1 MRVMTRTLPS
11 ARRGALA
18 GRPPARAERDVR
30 AALLEAARDAFAAGG
45 YHAASLRRIAGAAG
59 VNPAMIHY
67 YFGSK
72 QGLYRAMLAEVLE
85 PVIERLAGL
94 SDADSDRCAFAER
107 ILRLYTETMR
117 EQPWLPA
124 LVARDVLAADGPA
137 RRVFVDLVGKRVGG
151 SLLPGLID
159 KEMRAGHI
167 RPDLDPRMTTLSLI
181 SLAVFPMLALPV
193 AGPILGYGMDV
204 ESLERLVAHNAK
216 LFEEGTRHAD

>member
-1 MRVMTRTLPS
+1 MTRTAQNPS
-11 ARRGALA
+11 HRTANA
-18 GRPPARAERDVR
+18 GRPRAQAERDVR
-30 AALLEAARDAFAAGG
+30 ATLLKAARDAFAAGG

-85 PVIERLAGL
+85 PVIERLANL
-94 SDADSDRCAFAER
+94 SDAHTDECAFPER
-107 ILRLYTETMR
+107 VLRLYAETIR
-117 EQPWLPA
+117 DQPWLPG
-124 LVARDVLAADGPA
+124 LVVRDVLAADGPA

-151 SLLPGLID
+151 SLLPGLIER
-159 KEMRAGHI
+159 EMHAGHI
-167 RPDLDPRMTTLSLI
+167 RADLDLRLTTLSLI

-193 AGPILGYGMDV
+193 AGPILGYGLDA
-204 ESLERLVAHNAK
+204 ESLERLVAHNAR